1 MVTCC
6 FLPQFF
12 VIPPLSDQSMALID
26 LNRRRK
32 RIKKQNN
39 GTPQMAKL
47 ILVLGDQLSPAL
59 SSLRDIQPNDR
70 VLMAEVAS
78 EASYTPHHKQ
88 KIILIFSAMR
98 HFAEVLQQQGIAV
111 SYLNYQ
117 HKVSSLTEA
126 LAIELTKH
134 PELEQICITECGEYR
149 LEQEIL
155 SWSALFNRPVSILED
170 DRFIASKAMFQHWAQ
185 GRQQYRMEY
194 FYREMRRYTG
204 LLMHKGQ
211 PVGGKWNFDAS
222 NRKAISAKQQ
232 LPSILSFEP
241 DAITT
246 EVIALVKQQFS
257 THMGDADSFRYA
269 VTGKQARQAFLHFIE
284 HQLPLFG
291 DYQDAMQLN
300 EPHLF
305 HSICSMYL
313 NCGLLDVRW
322 VCQKVEHAYKEGK
335 VPLNAAEGFIRQ
347 LIGWREFVRGLYWL
361 LMPGYKERNFLQA
374 HTALPSYY
382 WTGETKMRC
391 MQQAISHTI
400 KYAYSHHIQ
409 RLMITG
415 NFALLTGLS
424 TTEVCNWYLAVYADA
439 YEWVELPN
447 TLGMAL
453 FGDQGMLA
461 SKPYAASG
469 KYIQRMSNYC
479 KSCVYDVSETTSP
492 NACPFNA
499 LYWNFLE
506 RNKEQLSGNARMQ
519 LSYQNWNRKSE
530 EDRAAIQHKAKELLI
545 HVEQL

>member
-1 MVTCC
+1 
-6 FLPQFF
+6 
-12 VIPPLSDQSMALID
+12 
-26 LNRRRK
+26 
-32 RIKKQNN
+32 
-39 GTPQMAKL
+39 MAKL

-59 SSLRDIQPNDR
+59 SSLRDLQAADR

-98 HFAEVLQQQGIAV
+98 HFAAVLQQQGIQV
-111 SYLNYQ
+111 SYFDYQ
-117 HKVSSLTEA
+117 QKISSLTEA
-126 LAIELTKH
+126 VAIELAMH
-134 PELEQICITECGEYR
+134 PELDQICLTECGEYR

-155 SWSALFNRPVSILED
+155 SWQELFKRPVQQLED
-170 DRFIASKAMFQHWAQ
+170 DRFIATKAMFQHWALD
-185 GRQQYRMEY
+185 RKQYRMEY

-204 LLMHKGQ
+204 LLMQDGQ
-211 PVGGKWNFDAS
+211 PVGGQWNFDAS
-222 NRKAISAKQQ
+222 NRKAMPAKQQ
-232 LPSILSFEP
+232 LPDILKFEP
-241 DAITT
+241 DDITAQ
-246 EVIALVKQQFS
+246 VITLVKQQFPNN
-257 THMGDADSFRYA
+257 MGNADTFSYA
-269 VTGKQARQAFLHFIE
+269 VTGKQARQAFLHFVE

-322 VCQKVEHAYKEGK
+322 VCQKVELAYKEGK

-361 LMPGYKERNFLQA
+361 LMPDYKERNFLNA
-374 HTALPSYY
+374 NRTLPAYY
-382 WTGETKMRC
+382 WTGDTKMRC

-400 KYAYSHHIQ
+400 EHAYSHHIQ
-409 RLMITG
+409 RLMVTG
-415 NFALLTGLS
+415 NFALLAGLS
-424 TTEVCNWYLAVYADA
+424 VEEVCNWYLAVYADA

-453 FGDQGMLA
+453 FADEGMLA

-479 KSCVYDVSETTSP
+479 KSCAYDVAETTSP
-492 NACPFNA
+492 TACPFNA
-499 LYWNFLE
+499 MYWNFLE
-506 RNKEQLSGNARMQ
+506 RNQALLSGNARMQ
-519 LSYQNWNRKSE
+519 LSYQNWHRKSDE
-530 EDRAAIQHKAKELLI
+530 ERAQITAKAEQLLI
-545 HVEQL
+545 HLELL

>member
-1 MVTCC
+1 
-6 FLPQFF
+6 
-12 VIPPLSDQSMALID
+12 
-26 LNRRRK
+26 
-32 RIKKQNN
+32 
-39 GTPQMAKL
+39 MAKL

-59 SSLRDIQPNDR
+59 SSLRDVQPQDR

-98 HFAEVLQQQGIAV
+98 HFAAVLQQQGIQV
-111 SYLNYQ
+111 SYIDYQ
-117 HKVSSLTEA
+117 QKVSSLTEA
-126 LAIELTKH
+126 VAIELSRH
-134 PELEQICITECGEYR
+134 PELDQICITECGEYR

-155 SWSALFNRPVSILED
+155 GWQQQFQRPLLMLED

-185 GRQQYRMEY
+185 GRKQYRMEY

-204 LLMHKGQ
+204 LLMQDGA
-211 PVGGKWNFDAS
+211 PVGGQWNFDAS
-222 NRKAISAKQQ
+222 NRKAMPAKQQ
-232 LPSILSFEP
+232 LPEILKFEP
-241 DAITT
+241 DEITSQ
-246 EVIALVKQQFS
+246 VIALVKQQFA
-257 THMGDADSFRYA
+257 TNMGNADSFSYA
-269 VTGKQARQAFLHFIE
+269 VTGKQARQAFLHFVE

-322 VCQKVEHAYKEGK
+322 VCQKVELAYKEGK

-347 LIGWREFVRGLYWL
+347 LIGWREYVRGLYWL
-361 LMPGYKERNFLQA
+361 LMPEYKERNFLKA
-374 HTALPSYY
+374 NTALPSYY

-400 KYAYSHHIQ
+400 DHAYSHHIQ

-415 NFALLTGLS
+415 NFALLAGLS
-424 TTEVCNWYLAVYADA
+424 VEEICDWYLAVYADA

-453 FGDQGMLA
+453 FADEGVLA

-479 KSCVYDVSETTSP
+479 KSCAYDVAETISP
-492 NACPFNA
+492 TACPFNA

-506 RNKEQLSGNARMQ
+506 RNQALLSGNARMQ
-519 LSYQNWNRKSE
+519 LSYQNWYRKSDDE
-530 EDRAAIQHKAKELLI
+530 RAQITEKAQALLI
-545 HVEQL
+545 HLEQL